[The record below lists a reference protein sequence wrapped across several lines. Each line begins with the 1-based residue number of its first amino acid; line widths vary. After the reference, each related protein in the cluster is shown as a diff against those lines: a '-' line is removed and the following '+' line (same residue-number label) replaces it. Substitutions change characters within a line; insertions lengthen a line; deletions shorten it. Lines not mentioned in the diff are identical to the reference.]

1 MFLSNF
7 LSNLTL
13 SRGNAFIWD
22 SKIKNLKIITH
33 FRFIDLDLLIGIER
47 QKKTIYDNTINFAEG
62 NFTNNAL
69 LWGSRGNGK
78 SSLIKSVFNEIN
90 KKNKNLKLIQLNKN
104 NIFDIE
110 IIYEKYANLK
120 NYNFIIFIDDL
131 SFEKIDS
138 DYKIIKSTLDGSIQ
152 NQPKN
157 IVLYV
162 TSNRRHLMPRDM
174 IENERSS
181 AIHTDESVE
190 EKISLSD
197 RFGLWIGFH
206 NLSQDDFI
214 SLLQYA
220 KAKNITI
227 IPQLSFPSHARA
239 SIVSMDVRRNRLI
252 ALGDDE
258 GAEMYA
264 LSDPNDNSVYQS
276 AQLYNDNTINICME
290 SSYRFFDKVVAEV
303 AAMYQKANVR
313 LKQFSIGADELPYGV
328 WEGSPRCINFATG
341 TANDVDLESL
351 YNDALLRLKSSIEKH
366 GAVMSGWEDFLLV
379 HSKNSQSETKLKDER
394 FDYNVIPY
402 SWNNTWGGGRED
414 MVYKL
419 ANAGF
424 KTVMSNSSAFYFDMA
439 NDNDMD
445 AFGLNWSGYVDYFD
459 TWAIDP
465 QDIFANRALNR
476 KHNITSDYILKT
488 TKLKPNKQ
496 DNLIGI
502 QSQLWTET
510 VTSETILDQMLL
522 PNLIVFAERAWAKK
536 PYWISDQSSAQ
547 EHKMTKYWNQFL
559 NVMGKRTL
567 PVINNLFPDFYH
579 DLPKPGGIIKNDS
592 LFVRSPFPG
601 MRVHYTLDGSTPS
614 PSSKAYHHPISVNPD
629 NVVVLR
635 SFDNQLKGGKSITV
649 LRE

>member
-47 QKKTIYDNTINFAEG
+47 QKKTIYDNTKNFAEG

-206 NLSQDDFI
+206 NISQNDFV
-214 SLLQYA
+214 
-220 KAKNITI
+220 NII
-227 IPQLSFPSHARA
+227 FKYC
-239 SIVSMDVRRNRLI
+239 
-252 ALGDDE
+252 E
-258 GAEMYA
+258 K
-264 LSDPNDNSVYQS
+264 
-276 AQLYNDNTINICME
+276 
-290 SSYRFFDKVVAEV
+290 FK
-303 AAMYQKANVR
+303 
-313 LKQFSIGADELPYGV
+313 LPFN
-328 WEGSPRCINFATG
+328 E
-341 TANDVDLESL
+341 
-351 YNDALLRLKSSIEKH
+351 KIEKEAIKWSLQR
-366 GAVMSGWEDFLLV
+366 GNRTGRSAWQFIINYAAENNKKIDF
-379 HSKNSQSETKLKDER
+379 
-394 FDYNVIPY
+394 
-402 SWNNTWGGGRED
+402 
-414 MVYKL
+414 
-419 ANAGF
+419 
-424 KTVMSNSSAFYFDMA
+424 
-439 NDNDMD
+439 
-445 AFGLNWSGYVDYFD
+445 
-459 TWAIDP
+459 
-465 QDIFANRALNR
+465 
-476 KHNITSDYILKT
+476 
-488 TKLKPNKQ
+488 
-496 DNLIGI
+496 
-502 QSQLWTET
+502 
-510 VTSETILDQMLL
+510 
-522 PNLIVFAERAWAKK
+522 
-536 PYWISDQSSAQ
+536 
-547 EHKMTKYWNQFL
+547 
-559 NVMGKRTL
+559 
-567 PVINNLFPDFYH
+567 
-579 DLPKPGGIIKNDS
+579 
-592 LFVRSPFPG
+592 
-601 MRVHYTLDGSTPS
+601 
-614 PSSKAYHHPISVNPD
+614 
-629 NVVVLR
+629 
-635 SFDNQLKGGKSITV
+635 
-649 LRE
+649 